1 MGRRQS
7 REAALQ
13 TVFQV
18 DVGKADPEYALNYLA
33 RDSGIK
39 KEDIDFARQLV
50 MGTLENLAEID
61 RIIATYSKDWQL
73 DRLAKVDRNIMRLA
87 VYEIIYREDIPASV
101 SVNEAVELAKIFG
114 GEDSGKFV
122 NGILGRVV
130 AMPGIAEVEIDTEKE
145 NLQRTEV

>member
-18 DVGKADPEYALNYLA
+18 DVGKADPEQALNYLA
-33 RDSGIK
+33 RDGGIK
-39 KEDIDFARQLV
+39 KEDFEFARQLV

-61 RIIATYSKDWQL
+61 RIIAAYSKDWQL
-73 DRLAKVDRNIMRLA
+73 DRLARVDRSIMRLA
-87 VYEIIYREDIPASV
+87 VYEILYREDIPAGV

-114 GEDSGKFV
+114 GEDSGRFV

-130 AMPGIAEVEIDTEKE
+130 TMPGAVNPELDTEKDSM
-145 NLQRTEV
+145 QRTEV